1 MSATRC
7 AAMSGVVA
15 WAMLALVGCSST
27 PPTHFHTLVAPP
39 ARGGNAARAVP
50 APRVRIEVLP
60 VSVPVQVDLPQMVV
74 RLADDSVMVLEHER
88 WIAPLGDEIRQ
99 AIALRVGQVVA
110 EVTPASA
117 AGEGPWRIDVEV
129 QRFDAMLH
137 RAAGAQ
143 LQWSLQG
150 PAGGATLRCQASYE
164 QPVGV
169 GVEVLTA
176 GYRALF
182 ERLGDAI
189 GAAVRAAATGG
200 TPGCG

>member
-1 MSATRC
+1 MNAMRC
-7 AAMSGVVA
+7 PWIVGIAL
-15 WAMLALVGCSST
+15 LALAGCSST
-27 PPTHFHTLVAPP
+27 PPTHFHTLLAPP
-39 ARGGNAARAVP
+39 ERGGNAVRAMP
-50 APRVRIEVLP
+50 APRVRIDVMP
-60 VSVPVQVDLPQMVV
+60 ISVPVQVDLPQMVV

-99 AIALRVGQVVA
+99 AIALRVGQVIA
-110 EVTPASA
+110 DVTPASP
-117 AGEGPWRIDVEV
+117 AGEGPWRIAIDV

-150 PAGGATLRCQASYE
+150 PAGTALRCQASYE

-169 GVEVLTA
+169 GVEALAA
-176 GYRALF
+176 GYRTLF

-189 GAAVRAAATGG
+189 GGAVKAAATGG
-200 TPGCG
+200 TPVCG

>member
-1 MSATRC
+1 MNATRG
-7 AAMSGVVA
+7 ASIGRLVA

-39 ARGGNAARAVP
+39 ERGGNAVRAVP

-99 AIALRVGQVVA
+99 AIVLRVGQAVA
-110 EVTPASA
+110 DVTPAA
-117 AGEGPWRIDVEV
+117 TAGEGPWRVGVDV

-150 PAGGATLRCQASYE
+150 PAGSATLRCQASYE

-169 GVEVLTA
+169 GVEALAA

-182 ERLGDAI
+182 ERLSDAI
-189 GAAVRAAATGG
+189 GAAVKAAATGG

>member
-1 MSATRC
+1 MNVTRC
-7 AAMSGVVA
+7 ASIGGVIA
-15 WAMLALVGCSST
+15 TLALAGCSST
-27 PPTHFHTLVAPP
+27 PPTHFHTLVVPP
-39 ARGGNAARAVP
+39 ERGGNAVQAMP
-50 APRVRIEVLP
+50 APRVRIEVMP

-74 RLADDSVMVLEHER
+74 RLADDSVMELEHER
-88 WIAPLGDEIRQ
+88 WIAPLGDEMRQ
-99 AIALRVGQVVA
+99 AIALRVGQAVA
-110 EVTPASA
+110 DVTPAST
-117 AGEGPWRIDVEV
+117 AGEGPWRISVDV

-150 PAGGATLRCQASYE
+150 PAGSAALRCQASYE

-169 GVEVLTA
+169 GVEALAA

-189 GAAVRAAATGG
+189 GAAVKAAATGG
-200 TPGCG
+200 TPACS

>member
-1 MSATRC
+1 MNATRC
-7 AAMSGVVA
+7 TSIVALVA
-15 WAMLALVGCSST
+15 WAMLALAGCSST

-39 ARGGNAARAVP
+39 ERGGNVVRAVP

-110 EVTPASA
+110 DVTPASA
-117 AGEGPWRIDVEV
+117 AGEGPWRIDVDV

-137 RAAGAQ
+137 RAAATQ
-143 LQWSLQG
+143 LQWSVQG
-150 PAGGATLRCQASYE
+150 PAGGTTLRCQASYE

-169 GVEVLTA
+169 GVEALTA

-182 ERLGDAI
+182 ERLGDAV
-189 GAAVRAAATGG
+189 GAAVKAAATGA
-200 TPGCG
+200 TPVCG